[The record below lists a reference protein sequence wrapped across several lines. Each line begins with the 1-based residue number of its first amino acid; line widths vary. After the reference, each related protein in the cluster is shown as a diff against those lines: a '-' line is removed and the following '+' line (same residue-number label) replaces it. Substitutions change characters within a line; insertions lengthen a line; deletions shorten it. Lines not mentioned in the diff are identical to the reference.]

1 MGPLFIHF
9 SPRFNGLDDAKSLL
23 QVCSNHINSEM
34 CMHHCFLAP
43 SGYLCQCAVHPLSG
57 TVPSIHFEHNISLIF
72 TGIDHIKQL
81 ARESIQTKPF
91 SLAVGKEWTRRK
103 STFPLEDTYTEVH
116 FQMKDRK
123 SNEIEKKPLNS
134 IFDVLRYDKMRR
146 LLIEGTI

>member
-1 MGPLFIHF
+1 M
-9 SPRFNGLDDAKSLL
+9 
-23 QVCSNHINSEM
+23 
-34 CMHHCFLAP
+34 
-43 SGYLCQCAVHPLSG
+43 HPLSG

-72 TGIDHIKQL
+72 PGLDHIKQL
-81 ARESIQTKPF
+81 TRQSIQTNPF